1 MMAGSSSSD
10 ALLRSL
16 RYSYR
21 CVVAAV
27 GAACR
32 PGGAARCDAAGA
44 DGPAP
49 ELLSRVVDDA
59 AAGRVDRVL
68 IGAETL
74 EVWGADAKLYDAA
87 MVPWLDV
94 SWLAERLGS
103 HGVGFGALQKAP
115 AAPDPAERRAAAL
128 KAVVAVVAPCAYL
141 VFAYKV
147 LMRASRGPVD
157 ESVAKRYRKKRDPA
171 PTAGFAGVAGVDGA
185 RRELEEIVA
194 VVQDP
199 GRFRAMGAKCPRGV
213 LLTGPSGTGKTLL
226 ARAVADEAQCAFLSC
241 SASAFVELLVGRGAA
256 RVRDLFKRA
265 RSMAPCVVFI
275 DEIDA
280 IAKARGLLGQSD
292 EREQTLNQILCEL
305 DGFDA
310 KADDSELVILLA
322 ATNRPEILDAALVRP
337 GRLDRCVTVP
347 LPDEDGREAILR
359 VHGATIRLDAAADL
373 RAVARAATG
382 FSGADLANAVNEAA
396 LLAVRTGAPSVGT
409 AHLKRAVA
417 KGKDGKAA
425 LRRNV

>member
-1 MMAGSSSSD
+1 
-10 ALLRSL
+10 
-16 RYSYR
+16 
-21 CVVAAV
+21 
-27 GAACR
+27 
-32 PGGAARCDAAGA
+32 
-44 DGPAP
+44 
-49 ELLSRVVDDA
+49 
-59 AAGRVDRVL
+59 
-68 IGAETL
+68 
-74 EVWGADAKLYDAA
+74 
-87 MVPWLDV
+87 
-94 SWLAERLGS
+94 
-103 HGVGFGALQKAP
+103 
-115 AAPDPAERRAAAL
+115 
-128 KAVVAVVAPCAYL
+128 
-141 VFAYKV
+141 
-147 LMRASRGPVD
+147 
-157 ESVAKRYRKKRDPA
+157 
-171 PTAGFAGVAGVDGA
+171 
-185 RRELEEIVA
+185 
-194 VVQDP
+194 
-199 GRFRAMGAKCPRGV
+199 MGAKCPRGV

>member
-1 MMAGSSSSD
+1 MAGSSSGD

-44 DGPAP
+44 DGHAP

-74 EVWGADAKLYDAA
+74 EVWAADAKLYDAA
-87 MVPWLDV
+87 MVPWLD
-94 SWLAERLGS
+94 AI
-103 HGVGFGALQKAP
+103 
-115 AAPDPAERRAAAL
+115 
-128 KAVVAVVAPCAYL
+128 VAVVAPCAYL
-141 VFAYKV
+141 IFAYKV

-157 ESVAKRYRKKRDPA
+157 ESVAKRYRKKRELA

-213 LLTGPSGTGKTLL
+213 LLTGPS
-226 ARAVADEAQCAFLSC
+226 
-241 SASAFVELLVGRGAA
+241 AA
-256 RVRDLFKRA
+256 RGPGRRARDLFKRA

-396 LLAVRTGAPSVGT
+396 LLAVRTGAPSAKRTPSGDRAGAGVISARSAARSAASAARRSLSGARAPREHGLRAPPRASASEASGDRDSDTRLDGDESAGGGARARSGVGSGG
-409 AHLKRAVA
+409 RSSSS
-417 KGKDGKAA
+417 
-425 LRRNV
+425 